1 MFSYC
6 LQSTFSGI
14 FLKLGRTNPIKFFRL
29 FFDWQQADENSVLV
43 YKEPLVSRRSVFDP
57 ALVKPNA
64 KFVPVAFE
72 IPEFTQIT
80 LPQSPDFETRNPSG
94 FTSGKMPSDG
104 WNNDS
109 FTKGNNNYTDNTI
122 IFFQAASSWDTDKFI
137 ENSSGQL
144 NFEFNDSTLR
154 LIQKESG
161 RRKYSRFATI
171 NGTTS
176 FKGKNLEIFMDAGW
190 QDLISVSKGG
200 EFKVDVSNNA
210 WLEFVASYSTGSTNQ
225 LALLRINSGVSNI
238 NVGNQLVL
246 TTKVEI
252 NQKDVANGLVTV
264 LSDGE
269 LNLDAKELFIIADV
283 KNPEDSFL
291 NGIYVG
297 SGSVACVGSTK
308 PIDSL
313 VMTGVASAFAVTG
326 YSSIKVNANSLYADT
341 IGKDHSLGYFLSGE
355 NGQAEINVTNNAEIK
370 GNIYLKNGQYNLTF
384 GQNSILETEFID
396 NLSGEINLS
405 LGNGSFIKGKISDK
419 SFISEN
425 SRTTLELDQSTWDV
439 SGRSSFYKLNTHN
452 SNIFLSDLG
461 SSDNPTLQVGSLSGS
476 DTTFYLYNE
485 GNVSSFIQLGKDS
498 TQGTHK
504 VQLTGI
510 VDTEEEVNIHFAND
524 KSGNVTFVGED
535 SITDAGLFVIT
546 PELTASKASTGNNWY
561 ITNIKE
567 TPGPT
572 PVAIID
578 GFQNNYLFW
587 RTLTDSTKERF
598 GQLRHGQ
605 ETGVWGRITAGS
617 LDKGDLSNDYQTYR
631 LGADTTV
638 SPGLSIGVMAEIH
651 EGDLDTSN
659 GSGEMQAYTAS
670 LYGLFVSPSGYYA
683 DAGLRLGVM
692 DYDYKNTA
700 MLYDKYDYQSTVGS
714 IWLEVGKEWT
724 FADRYTLTPHI
735 AAHYGHFGTE
745 DFRTQNNL
753 KATVESVDS
762 LIFTLGTDFGYKGDK
777 FELSAVTDVMS
788 EVSGDQKVRI
798 SHNDKLIDHH
808 FDYSDTWMEFGLN
821 AAYKPSEN
829 TLIWLNGRR
838 SAFADIDNDWRI
850 NAGVRWLFQ

>member
-1 MFSYC
+1 MASVFSPLVAAEDHYD
-6 LQSTFSGI
+6 LDRQSTDETLLLLYDKPLI
-14 FLKLGRTNPIKFFRL
+14 GRHFTNNATVVQPNTNFVLTAFGAPDFTPI
-29 FFDWQQADENSVLV
+29 A
-43 YKEPLVSRRSVFDP
+43 
-57 ALVKPNA
+57 
-64 KFVPVAFE
+64 
-72 IPEFTQIT
+72 
-80 LPQSPDFETRNPSG
+80 LPQSPDFETKNPSG
-94 FTSGKMPSDG
+94 FTSGRMPSDG

-109 FTKGNNNYTDNTI
+109 FTKGNNNYTNNTI
-122 IFFQAASSWDTDKFI
+122 IFFQAASSWDPDKFI
-137 ENSSGQL
+137 NNSSGQL

-154 LIQKESG
+154 LIQKESA
-161 RRKYSRFATI
+161 RKKYSRFATI

-190 QDLISVSKGG
+190 QDMIFVSRGG
-200 EFKVDVSNNA
+200 EFNVDVSNNA
-210 WLEFVASYSTGSTNQ
+210 WLEFVASDSTGSDNQ
-225 LALLRINSGVSNI
+225 LALLRINNGVSNI

-246 TTKVEI
+246 KTKVEI
-252 NQKDVANGLVTV
+252 NQTDSANGLVSV
-264 LSDGE
+264 LSNSE

-283 KNPEDSFL
+283 KNPENSFL
-291 NGIYVG
+291 NGIYVD
-297 SGSVACVGSTK
+297 SESVAYIGSENS
-308 PIDSL
+308 IDSL

-326 YSSIKVNANSLYADT
+326 NSSIHVNADSLYADT
-341 IGKDHSLGYFLSGE
+341 IGEDHSLGYFLSGQY
-355 NGQAEINVTNNAEIK
+355 GQAEINVTNNAEIK
-370 GNIYLKNGQYNLTF
+370 GNIYLNEGQYNLSF

-405 LGNGSFIKGKISDK
+405 LGEGSFIKGKISDK

-425 SRTTLELDQSTWDV
+425 SRTTLELNQSTWDV
-439 SGRSSFYKLNTHN
+439 SGRSSFYKLNTNN

-461 SSDNPTLQVGSLSGS
+461 SSDNPTLQLGALSGTG
-476 DTTFYLYNE
+476 TTFYLYNE

-498 TQGTHK
+498 TEGTHK

-572 PVAIID
+572 PAAIID

-605 ETGVWGRITAGS
+605 SAGVWGRITAGS
-617 LDKGDLSNDYQTYR
+617 LGKGDLSNDYQTYR
-631 LGADTTV
+631 LGVDTTI
-638 SPGLSIGVMAEIH
+638 SPGLSVGVMAEIH

-670 LYGLFVSPSGYYA
+670 LYGLFVSPTGYYA

-714 IWLEVGKEWT
+714 VWLEVGKEWI
-724 FADRYTLTPHI
+724 FANRYTLTPHI
-735 AAHYGHFGTE
+735 AAHYGRIGTE
-745 DFRTQNNL
+745 DFRTENNL
-753 KATVESVDS
+753 KATVESIDS
-762 LIFTLGTDFGYKGDK
+762 FILTVGTDFGYKGDK

-798 SHNDKLIDHH
+798 SHNDKSIDNH

-821 AAYKPSEN
+821 AAYKPTDN

-850 NAGVRWLFQ
+850 NAGVRWLFH